1 MFWKEYID
9 IFIILELSDAL
20 VAVEFGSSREEDV
33 RSIVAH
39 NINYLAKN
47 AHG

>member
-1 MFWKEYID
+1 
-9 IFIILELSDAL
+9 LEVKHYYFFLDLSDAL
-20 VAVEFGSSREEDV
+20 VAVEFGSSRDEDF

-39 NINYLAKN
+39 NINYLAKH